1 MEENYKPIK
10 GYEDLYEV
18 SDKGNVRTSLGKTTY
33 SDLHG
38 KRVWKQRILKPRPIS
53 SGHLTVQLYKNKR
66 GKDFLIHRLVAMAFI
81 ENPNNLPCI
90 NHKDSNPKNN
100 NVENLEWCTYAY
112 NNEYSFQHKEKKNN
126 IFVTLIHKE
135 TRKEIEFNSMAKAS
149 RFLSRNSG
157 WISNANQKYD
167 KIEDKNY
174 EIKIH
179 NRRNGENN
187 GN

>member
-1 MEENYKPIK
+1 
-10 GYEDLYEV
+10 
-18 SDKGNVRTSLGKTTY
+18 
-33 SDLHG
+33 
-38 KRVWKQRILKPRPIS
+38 
-53 SGHLTVQLYKNKR
+53 
-66 GKDFLIHRLVAMAFI
+66 
-81 ENPNNLPCI
+81 
-90 NHKDSNPKNN
+90 
-100 NVENLEWCTYAY
+100 
-112 NNEYSFQHKEKKNN
+112 
-126 IFVTLIHKE
+126 
-135 TRKEIEFNSMAKAS
+135 MAKAS